1 MKTNYTHEP
10 SEAHP
15 RVYHDVADDF
25 LMTMSKMKFDEI
37 APFMQKVI
45 TENPEL
51 FFELGDLQALL
62 TRTGNAGLRFDA
74 IRVVP
79 VKMISDA
86 TEVLITFNFSADGHL
101 GSDHHQK
108 RTISGNATAVIGSPQ
123 PVVFQVKN
131 AEVIRNGDG
140 VVALPGSEST
150 QPK

>member
-1 MKTNYTHEP
+1 MKTDNLHESP
-10 SEAHP
+10 EAHP

-25 LMTMSKMKFDEI
+25 LMTMGKMKFDEI
-37 APFMQKVI
+37 AQFMQKVI

-79 VKMISDA
+79 VKTISDA

-101 GSDHHQK
+101 GSDHHEK
-108 RTISGNATAVIGSPQ
+108 RTISGNAIAIIGSPQ
-123 PVVFQVKN
+123 PVVFQINN
-131 AEVIRNGDG
+131 AEVHRNGDSG
-140 VVALPGSEST
+140 VALPDSESP
-150 QPK
+150 QAH